1 MNWKKDFKNNFDDF
15 FSYNAHFKCDKTCAW
30 LVTLATLV
38 KFLYCA
44 NKAVTRQERKQLEY
58 NAVFA
63 CKSDTHIYRRS
74 FLNPLREYLKT
85 WKQ

>member
-1 MNWKKDFKNNFDDF
+1 MRI
-15 FSYNAHFKCDKTCAW
+15 FKCDKTCAW

-74 FLNPLREYLKT
+74 FQNRLTESTARLGNSKNIQKIWRFALYS
-85 WKQ
+85 